1 MYYCQLQQILLA
13 TSVNVVLM
21 PDDGSQ
27 DRNMWHLLMK
37 LIKFVMV
44 DINRYVALDMLYHSG
59 MNLIKITIDIL
70 FQSQHNSYRICGGQS
85 GDGIGFV

>member
-21 PDDGSQ
+21 PDDGPQ
-27 DRNMWHLLMK
+27 DQNMWHLLMK
-37 LIKFVMV
+37 LIKFVVV

-59 MNLIKITIDIL
+59 MNYKKSPQRFYFNPSIIHVESVLDRVAL
-70 FQSQHNSYRICGGQS
+70 G
-85 GDGIGFV
+85 